1 LIGTIEI
8 CVSLSQNMLNNL
20 NFIPVVTSEAD
31 LDNTVFFDLTFDS
44 EIESNSES
52 DSDSDSEF

>member
-1 LIGTIEI
+1 
-8 CVSLSQNMLNNL
+8 MLNNL